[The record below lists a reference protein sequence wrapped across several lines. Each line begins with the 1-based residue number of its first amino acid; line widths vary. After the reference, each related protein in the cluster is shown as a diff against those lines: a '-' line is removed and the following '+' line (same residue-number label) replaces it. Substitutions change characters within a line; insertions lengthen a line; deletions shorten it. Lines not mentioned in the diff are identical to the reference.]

1 MDEETRKQRLTALNE
16 RLARVRDDLSDF
28 LSADDTTFT
37 PGEEA
42 LRRRLIR
49 LEYHLSA
56 YLGSKGS

>member
-1 MDEETRKQRLTALNE
+1 MTALNE